1 MGFGRIFGASLVGCL
16 AACGPGP
23 TVPPPS
29 RPIEWRTPP
38 GQVEELSDAG
48 ERSDRDGEPRSAGDA
63 GADSVAVDAALECS
77 DVLSGDDL
85 ARLSCDSSRI
95 HLRHEVAFNPAYR
108 VPKEPARS
116 VIGAVGKIMRDDP
129 SILLI
134 RIEVATHHN
143 PKKSAARARAVVF
156 STQRRADAVFR
167 QLWRREGVSAERME
181 ALGLGY
187 RASAATDRRFTTRVV
202 VVQRR

>member
-1 MGFGRIFGASLVGCL
+1 M
-16 AACGPGP
+16 
-23 TVPPPS
+23 PPPS
-29 RPIEWRTPP
+29 QPAEWRDPAAQ
-38 GQVEELSDAG
+38 GAELPDAG
-48 ERSDRDGEPRSAGDA
+48 ERVDRDAEFLGAGDA
-63 GADSVAVDAALECS
+63 SADSMALDAAPECS

-85 ARLSCDSSRI
+85 ARLSCDASRI
-95 HLRHEVAFNPAYR
+95 LLRHEVAFNPAYR

-116 VIGAVGKIMRDDP
+116 VIRAVGKIMRDDP

-143 PKKSAARARAVVF
+143 PGRSAARARGAVV

-181 ALGLGY
+181 ALGVGY
-187 RASAATDRRFTTRVV
+187 SASAAASRRFTTRVV